1 MVTPARR
8 RAFTLIELL
17 VVISIIAVLI
27 GLLLPAV
34 QATREAANR
43 IKCANNLKQIGL
55 ALSAYH
61 NARGAFPPALDN
73 RFQKYFH
80 WSWEARILPYAEQEP
95 LFRSAEK
102 WASNT
107 SIPVVWPE
115 PKPKGTPGFA
125 HWSPW
130 GGFIFGLAE
139 PPANPYLKT
148 VVPLYLCP
156 SDPGPQMLDM
166 KTSSGGSLEMAMT
179 SYLGCNGVN
188 YKTQDGVFTS
198 NKGIR
203 VLDISDGTSNTL
215 LVGERGRGKTPYYGT
230 WMAGCGQSDY
240 TLPPGDEQRG
250 SGDVVI
256 GVRELNSMQNGIA
269 ALDNCPPGPYHY
281 QRGGE
286 IKDAA
291 GNALPA
297 CDTFHFWSNH
307 RGGANFVFCDGSVRF
322 LAYAADAVMVELGTR
337 DGRDPFS
344 LP

>member
-1 MVTPARR
+1 MATPQRR

-17 VVISIIAVLI
+17 VVIAIIGTLI

-34 QATREAANR
+34 QSAREATNR
-43 IKCANNLKQIGL
+43 VKCANNLKQIGL

-61 NARGAFPPALDN
+61 TARGTFPPALDN

-80 WSWEARILPYAEQEP
+80 WSWATRILPYVEQEP
-95 LFRSAEK
+95 LFQAADR
-102 WASNT
+102 WASDT
-107 SIPVVWPE
+107 SIPVVWPL
-115 PKPKGTPGFA
+115 PRPKGTPGYA

-139 PPANPYLKT
+139 PGANPYLKT

-156 SDPGPQMLDM
+156 SDPGPLVLDM
-166 KTSSGGSLEMAMT
+166 KTHAGSAVEMAML

-188 YKTQDGVFTS
+188 YKTQDGAFTS
-198 NKGIR
+198 NKGVR
-203 VLDISDGTSNTL
+203 VLDIEDGTSNTL
-215 LVGERGRGKTPYYGT
+215 LVGERGRGRTPYYGT

-240 TLPPGDEQRG
+240 SLPSGDEQRG
-250 SGDVVI
+250 SGDVVV
-256 GVRELNSMQNGIA
+256 GVRELNSRQNGIA
-269 ALDNCPPGPYHY
+269 ALDECPAGPYHY
-281 QRGGE
+281 QREGQV
-286 IKDAA
+286 KDAA

-297 CDTFHFWSNH
+297 CDTFHYWSHH

-322 LAYAADAVMVELGTR
+322 LAYPADAVMVELGTR
-337 DGRDPFS
+337 AGRDVVS